1 MDNTVGGQPESGTRH
16 PTSVLSRLQIVSRL
30 LSWLTGL
37 FHLTPEEKED
47 AGIYLDHQR

>member
-1 MDNTVGGQPESGTRH
+1 MDTTVGDQQASGRGH
-16 PTSVLSRLQIVSRL
+16 PTSVLASLQIVSRL

-37 FHLTPEEKED
+37 FHLTPEEKEN